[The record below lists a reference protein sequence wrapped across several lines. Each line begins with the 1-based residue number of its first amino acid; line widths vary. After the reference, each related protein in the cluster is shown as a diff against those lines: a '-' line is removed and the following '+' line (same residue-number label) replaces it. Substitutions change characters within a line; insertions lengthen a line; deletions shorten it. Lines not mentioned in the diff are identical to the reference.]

1 MFQKNDA
8 EVLRIGALALRCQLV
23 TLPVM
28 SFVVMA
34 NMMLQTIG
42 RVGSATVLA
51 TARQG
56 LCFIPAVLLLPR
68 FFDMWGVL
76 LAQPVADV
84 LAFLIALPIALSV
97 LGEMRRAAATGEILK

>member
-1 MFQKNDA
+1 
-8 EVLRIGALALRCQLV
+8 
-23 TLPVM
+23 M

-56 LCFIPAVLLLPR
+56 LCFIPAVLILPR
-68 FFDMWGVL
+68 LFDMWGVL
-76 LAQPVADV
+76 VSQSVADV
-84 LAFLIALPIALSV
+84 VALIIALPITVAV
-97 LGEMRRAAATGEILK
+97 LREMKRAARTGEILK